1 MLPSSLKLNNEA
13 GPPKIY
19 YSEHTSVPREGGRTA
34 LHVACEREDNYKVSR
49 GFPGWTAAM
58 RTCVPGVCAH
68 ECAYRTVLCVCVP
81 VCASMSV
88 CELVQ
93 SVAACMPVCACACA
107 CVGVLG
113 GRTCTSCA
121 CCVSG
126 VPRAGPGVSSP
137 SRARAG
143 LTCPAEAT
151 PATRRNRTVRGVARG
166 RVSKRVPACFR
177 DTRPHGPAC
186 TWVAFSVRHLVVHIG
201 VWLAWAVTVLQS
213 PGLWPS
219 ALPTSASGLRS
230 RREEGRRPGRVLG
243 NWGPGLGFVA

>member
-58 RTCVPGVCAH
+58 RTCVPGVCTH
-68 ECAYRTVLCVCVP
+68 ECAYRTVLCVCAP

-113 GRTCTSCA
+113 GCTCTSCA

-151 PATRRNRTVRGVARG
+151 PP
-166 RVSKRVPACFR
+166 PAG
-177 DTRPHGPAC
+177 TEPSGASHGAAC
-186 TWVAFSVRHLVVHIG
+186 RSVC
-201 VWLAWAVTVLQS
+201 Q
-213 PGLWPS
+213 
-219 ALPTSASGLRS
+219 
-230 RREEGRRPGRVLG
+230 RVLG
-243 NWGPGLGFVA
+243 THVHTGLHAHGSLSQYGTWSYTLECGWPGLSPSCRALGCGRQHCPRQPRGSGPGERKAGGQGGCWGTGGRAWAS